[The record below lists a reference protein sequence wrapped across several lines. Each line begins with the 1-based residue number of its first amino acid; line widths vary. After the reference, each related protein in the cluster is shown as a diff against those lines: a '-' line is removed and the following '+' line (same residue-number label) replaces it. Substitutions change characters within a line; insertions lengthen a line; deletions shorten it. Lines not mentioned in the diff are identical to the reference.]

1 MYGAVHGPL
10 ICGSRTFPTTCS
22 RCRQA
27 VFYFHC
33 THGSKVF
40 FDELGHPWPVHNC
53 GAGTTQLS
61 PTPPRPSGRTA
72 WSTLEGVTFSVQSR
86 DHGLLP
92 GMTHASVDMPEAAIR
107 RVRDAG
113 SRPRETM
120 RIDPL
125 GASKES
131 LIGRVTDVHRVDLL
145 LRLGLDS
152 GSIGAQMIANRFL
165 GLEAVQITLLVD
177 ELDLDPDA
185 VDMFSY
191 TLWVQSSS
199 VADSV
204 ARNDLIEVGIEAVEL
219 LGEERRWVATSL
231 EIL

>member
-1 MYGAVHGPL
+1 
-10 ICGSRTFPTTCS
+10 
-22 RCRQA
+22 
-27 VFYFHC
+27 
-33 THGSKVF
+33 
-40 FDELGHPWPVHNC
+40 
-53 GAGTTQLS
+53 
-61 PTPPRPSGRTA
+61 
-72 WSTLEGVTFSVQSR
+72 
-86 DHGLLP
+86 
-92 GMTHASVDMPEAAIR
+92 
-107 RVRDAG
+107 
-113 SRPRETM
+113 
-120 RIDPL
+120 
-125 GASKES
+125 
-131 LIGRVTDVHRVDLL
+131 
-145 LRLGLDS
+145 
-152 GSIGAQMIANRFL
+152 MIANRFL